1 MPQDYIS
8 HKFIKPNSIES
19 RQYQISLAKDAINQ
33 GIKQKAADAVDMKRV
48 EMSVDWNNGENL
60 GTDNI
65 DSE

>member
-1 MPQDYIS
+1 MSEIS
-8 HKFIKPNSIES
+8 KKIVDQIES
-19 RQYQISLAKDAINQ
+19 GKLNDAKDSINQ

-48 EMSVDWNNGENL
+48 EMSVDWANGENL

>member
-1 MPQDYIS
+1 MSEIGKQIVDQ
-8 HKFIKPNSIES
+8 IES
-19 RQYQISLAKDAINQ
+19 GKLTDAKDSIFQ
-33 GIKQKAADAVDMKRV
+33 GMKEKAADAVDMKRV

>member
-1 MPQDYIS
+1 MSDIS
-8 HKFIKPNSIES
+8 KDIVDQIES
-19 RQYQISLAKDAINQ
+19 VKLNDAKDSINQ

>member
-1 MPQDYIS
+1 MSEIS
-8 HKFIKPNSIES
+8 KKIVDQIES
-19 RQYQISLAKDAINQ
+19 GKLTDAKDTINQ

-48 EMSVDWNNGENL
+48 EMSVDWANGENL

>member
-1 MPQDYIS
+1 MSEIS
-8 HKFIKPNSIES
+8 KKIVDQIES
-19 RQYQISLAKDAINQ
+19 GKLNDAKDAINQ

-48 EMSVDWNNGENL
+48 EMSVDWNNDENL

>member
-1 MPQDYIS
+1 MSEIGKQIVDQ
-8 HKFIKPNSIES
+8 IES
-19 RQYQISLAKDAINQ
+19 GKLNDAKDSIHQ

-48 EMSVDWNNGENL
+48 EMSVDWNNGEEL

>member
-1 MPQDYIS
+1 MSEIS
-8 HKFIKPNSIES
+8 KKIVDQIES
-19 RQYQISLAKDAINQ
+19 GKLNDAKDAINQ

-60 GTDNI
+60 GTDNN